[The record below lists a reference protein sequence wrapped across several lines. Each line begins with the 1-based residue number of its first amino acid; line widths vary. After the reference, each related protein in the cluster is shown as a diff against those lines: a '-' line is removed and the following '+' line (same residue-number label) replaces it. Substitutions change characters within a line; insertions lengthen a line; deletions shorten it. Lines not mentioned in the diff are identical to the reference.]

1 MFFMFQGLTGHHNMP
16 VTRLLQCQCQGT
28 TKMDRTEAGRSE
40 DCTSTDCAGRTR
52 MQTGQRN
59 RLHPLEANTKTQ
71 RVVSKHGGVTDETQE
86 R

>member
-1 MFFMFQGLTGHHNMP
+1 MIERVRILVVSLVFRTKLQKL
-16 VTRLLQCQCQGT
+16 VRLVE
-28 TKMDRTEAGRSE
+28 REEERGRSKE
-40 DCTSTDCAGRTR
+40 RTR
-52 MQTGQRN
+52 RQR